1 MKIFAITTAAFIVI
15 SVAGVIV
22 FFAGKSG
29 TKSGQKLLNYTVIKG
44 NKMDSNNKYR
54 ELTPEEKQV
63 IINKGTEEP
72 FSGKYVKLDEKGVYL
87 CKRCGNKLFSSQSK
101 FDSGCGWPSF
111 DQSLRGSIREIP
123 DADGIRTEIVCAVC
137 GAHLGH
143 VFRGENYTPLNT
155 RHCVNSISLDFVPK
169 SEIETRKAYFAG
181 GCFWG
186 VEYYFDKIKGVEAA
200 ISGYMGGDLK
210 NPGYG
215 DVSRGDSG
223 HLEVVQ
229 VVYNPR
235 IIDFRDLTKYFFE
248 IHDPTQKGG
257 QGPDV
262 GPQYIS
268 AVFFNNDEEKLII
281 KELIS
286 ILKMKGFDVVTQLKP
301 VEGNKFYPAE
311 NYHQNYY
318 EKKDSTPYCHVRR
331 KRF

>member
-1 MKIFAITTAAFIVI
+1 KV
-15 SVAGVIV
+15 
-22 FFAGKSG
+22 
-29 TKSGQKLLNYTVIKG
+29 N
-44 NKMDSNNKYR
+44 NNKG
-54 ELTPEEKQV
+54 PEA
-63 IINKGTEEP
+63 P
-72 FSGKYVKLDEKGVYL
+72 LSGKYVTFDKKGFYL
-87 CKRCGNKLFSSQSK
+87 CKRCGNKLFSSKSK
-101 FDSGCGWPSF
+101 FNSGCGWPSF
-111 DQSLRGSIREIP
+111 DQSLKGSIREIP
-123 DADGIRTEIVCAVC
+123 DADGVRTEIVCAAC

-143 VFRGENYTPLNT
+143 VFRGEGHTPQNT
-155 RHCVNSISLDFVPK
+155 RHCVNSISLDFVLQEK
-169 SEIETRKAYFAG
+169 NDTSKAYFAG

-186 VEYYFDKIKGVEAA
+186 VEYYFEKMKGVEAA

-229 VVYNPR
+229 VIYNPR
-235 IIDFRDLTKYFFE
+235 IIDFRDLAKHFFE
-248 IHDPTQKGG
+248 IHDPTQEGG

-268 AVFFNNDEEKLII
+268 AVFYHDDEEKLVI

-286 ILKMKGFDVVTQLKP
+286 ILKMKGYDVVTKLKP
-301 VEGNKFYPAE
+301 VSGNKFYPAE

-318 EKKDSTPYCHVRR
+318 EKKGSNPYCHVRR